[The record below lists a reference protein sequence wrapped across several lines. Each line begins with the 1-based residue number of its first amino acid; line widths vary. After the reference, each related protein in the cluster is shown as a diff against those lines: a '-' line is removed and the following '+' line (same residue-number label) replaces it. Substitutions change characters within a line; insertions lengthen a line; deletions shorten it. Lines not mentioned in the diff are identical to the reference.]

1 MCLTHARM
9 DAQDPFSLGSLSEP
23 KREMIFVFVMGLTEG
38 QGTFQRCFYQRPN
51 KECKNCAKVDEMMDT
66 LDLDRDGNVSMDD
79 FMRIFI
85 DLEKR
90 KESRKNSALTK
101 CDIL

>member
-1 MCLTHARM
+1 
-9 DAQDPFSLGSLSEP
+9 
-23 KREMIFVFVMGLTEG
+23 
-38 QGTFQRCFYQRPN
+38 
-51 KECKNCAKVDEMMDT
+51 MMDT

>member
-1 MCLTHARM
+1 MRVKLV
-9 DAQDPFSLGSLSEP
+9 
-23 KREMIFVFVMGLTEG
+23 VFVMGLTEG
-38 QGTFQRCFYQRPN
+38 QGTFQKCFYHRPD
-51 KECKNCAKVDEMMDT
+51 KEGKNCAKVDEMMDT
-66 LDLDRDGNVSMDD
+66 LDLDRDGNVNMDD

-90 KESRKNSALTK
+90 KESRKNSAFTK